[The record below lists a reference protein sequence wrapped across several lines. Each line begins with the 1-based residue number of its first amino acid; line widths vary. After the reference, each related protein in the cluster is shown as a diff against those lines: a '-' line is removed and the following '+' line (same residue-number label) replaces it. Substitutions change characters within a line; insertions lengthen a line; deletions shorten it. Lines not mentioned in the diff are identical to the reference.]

1 MLKVAAL
8 VGGVWMMAS
17 AAQAQISI
25 DISQAAPP
33 NDGEIIACMTRMC
46 RTAIA
51 DVQEFTPSHS
61 SSPVDI
67 ATCSAANQ
75 ALGRWIAQVARNL
88 SSRQDAGQLTYDQA
102 ADARNLI
109 HSETFVLRDT
119 LRRSVR
125 TGDVRRCEQL
135 KDRAILVVNQIL
147 RSAVGYRG
155 PSRSEGFAYGSSR

>member
-1 MLKVAAL
+1 MRSLVLAGAL
-8 VGGVWMMAS
+8 WLAAS

-25 DISQAAPP
+25 DVSQASPP
-33 NDGEIIACMTRMC
+33 NGGEIIACMTRMC

-51 DVQEFTPSHS
+51 DVRHFTPQPSSHND
-61 SSPVDI
+61 DI

-88 SSRQDAGQLTYDQA
+88 TSRQDRGEMTYDLA

-109 HSETFVLRDT
+109 HSETFVLRNT
-119 LRRSVR
+119 LRETVR
-125 TGDVRRCEQL
+125 TGDVARCEQL

-147 RSAVGYRG
+147 RSAVGYTG

>member
-1 MLKVAAL
+1 MLRAAAIVA
-8 VGGVWMMAS
+8 GVWMMAS

-25 DISQAAPP
+25 DISHAAPP
-33 NDGEIIACMTRMC
+33 NGGEIISCMTRMC

-51 DVQEFTPSHS
+51 DIEDYTPRPS
-61 SSPVDI
+61 SDRVDI
-67 ATCSAANQ
+67 QTCSAANQ

-88 SSRQDAGQLTYDQA
+88 TTRQDRGEMTYDLA

-109 HSETFVLRDT
+109 HSETFVLRNH
-119 LRRSVR
+119 LRAAVP
-125 TGDVRRCEQL
+125 TGDVARCEQL

-155 PSRSEGFAYGSSR
+155 PSQSEGFSYGRSR